1 MWDSNSEQGVRHRLP
16 RHKIHIF
23 LKIYFLKHEWFDLNF
38 IKYFLIYKILIKFI
52 FFIIYN
58 KSFNKKFDSEK

>member
-1 MWDSNSEQGVRHRLP
+1 MGFKLGIGGETPPARY
-16 RHKIHIF
+16 KIHIF